1 MKLSEH
7 GREKDFRSLREI
19 AEGLVLQPVTPEE
32 AGVIDNAFGLTI
44 PEKGGEVPASDE
56 QDNGEV
62 NKQVTRQVGG
72 TRSKIVNTVGIV
84 MLSGLSFLAAENIKA
99 QSAPPPQNKP
109 AATASAETGQKQEK
123 IDPWHIV
130 VLADGS
136 QTKIVKMKDGRY
148 ILGVIMPDGKKLKGE
163 LETKDPQEAEKISIA
178 YIKSYNALVM
188 AEQELSK
195 DEQELSKAEQELSQ
209 AEQELAREKQA
220 LNAAYKKADQLNAE
234 LAKKMEEAL
243 NQAIQKTR
251 KAKK

>member
-1 MKLSEH
+1 MNRLQPHAEKGSISGEIL
-7 GREKDFRSLREI
+7 GRFQ
-19 AEGLVLQPVTPEE
+19 LQPVTPEE

-44 PEKGGEVPASDE
+44 PKKGGEVPASDE

-99 QSAPPPQNKP
+99 QSAPPSSQPV
-109 AATASAETGQKQEK
+109 ATSSAETGQKQEK